1 MLKRLFLLALF
12 FVCAPG
18 ARAGILV
25 DFTGASGNQWH
36 YDVSLTPGLFLQQAG
51 NGAPG
56 SFFTVYDFKGL
67 QSIGW
72 DPVPALNGS
81 GDWSV
86 TQSLTST
93 VPGQVDPNIDN
104 PTLPNAT
111 VTFTRAQPFD
121 PGATIF
127 KLGTLTLTGML
138 AGPTDPTK
146 CGAECAGQ
154 PFAAETW
161 QAGNPPLLFDNLSQT
176 LGPSAVPEP
185 STYGLM
191 IAGLVAVG
199 VLTRRRVGKR

>member
-1 MLKRLFLLALF
+1 MLKRLFLLALL
-12 FVCAPG
+12 FVCAAG

-67 QSIGW
+67 QAIDW
-72 DPVPALNGS
+72 NPS
-81 GDWSV
+81 GGTTSSDWSV
-86 TQSLTST
+86 VQSLTST
-93 VPGQVDPNIDN
+93 VPSQVNPNIDN

-111 VTFTRAQPFD
+111 VTFVRDQPFD
-121 PGATIF
+121 PGATIV

-138 AGPTDPTK
+138 SGPSDPTK
-146 CGAECAGQ
+146 CGTECIGQ

-161 QAGNPPLLFDNLSQT
+161 QSGSPPLLFDNLSKT

-199 VLTRRRVGKR
+199 ALARRRSGKR